1 MVGNRGQESAPFE
14 LLIAV
19 IVMGFV
25 IFIGMRAMSD
35 LMVQKCYGETDSKLE
50 EMKTKLEIAVTQK
63 SPQTL
68 NFRLS
73 SCFNEAEEIIK
84 IKDFSEPQ
92 LCASYCGSAKSI
104 CTLLQYSYTGA
115 SGGFSIRKCLNI
127 SPDTVF
133 PQTAGNDDSFKCK
146 TRDKSELVN
155 FRENIPQANYTFLN
169 KTRATDTFPT
179 ICAYRSTE

>member
-1 MVGNRGQESAPFE
+1 MVGSRGQESAPFE

-25 IFIGMRAMSD
+25 IFIGMRAMAD
-35 LMVQKCYGETDSKLE
+35 LTVQKCYGETDSKLE

-63 SPQTL
+63 SPQTI

-73 SCFNEAEEIIK
+73 GCFNEAEEIIK

-92 LCASYCGSAKSI
+92 LCASYCGSAKNI

-115 SGGFSIRKCLNI
+115 SNFSIRKCLNI

-133 PQTAGNDDSFKCK
+133 PQQSGADESFKCK
-146 TRDKSELVN
+146 TRGNDVLVN
-155 FRENIPQANYTFLN
+155 FRESIPQANYTFLN